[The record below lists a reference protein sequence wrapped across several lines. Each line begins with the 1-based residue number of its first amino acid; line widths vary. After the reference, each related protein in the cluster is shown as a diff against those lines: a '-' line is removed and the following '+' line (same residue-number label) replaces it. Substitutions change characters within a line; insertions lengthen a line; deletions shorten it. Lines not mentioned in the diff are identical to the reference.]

1 MSPNINFFDHRS
13 ITGQDLYPAHRN
25 VNCTYLKLNLAQ
37 IGDTCMCSFFSHLR
51 TWSRHEKQH
60 AVANLIKLNYSN
72 FKPAMTHKD
81 RTRNFENNLRISCMH
96 FHNNTS
102 PEALILFAL

>member
-1 MSPNINFFDHRS
+1 MLIVSKAKLS
-13 ITGQDLYPAHRN
+13 AHRR
-25 VNCTYLKLNLAQ
+25 Y
-37 IGDTCMCSFFSHLR
+37 MFFHLR
-51 TWSRHEKQH
+51 KWSRHKSQH
-60 AVANLIKLNYSN
+60 AVANVVKLNYSN

-102 PEALILFAL
+102 PEALIIFALQHDRDNLQPET

>member
-1 MSPNINFFDHRS
+1 MSTRRS
-13 ITGQDLYPAHRN
+13 ECCKIELFQ
-25 VNCTYLKLNLAQ
+25 
-37 IGDTCMCSFFSHLR
+37 
-51 TWSRHEKQH
+51 
-60 AVANLIKLNYSN
+60 

-102 PEALILFAL
+102 PEALIIFALDKHDRDNLQPET